1 MYDMIA
7 NIGREYDP
15 GSREQHPLSEVQNF
29 YMILVASYEKVH
41 DGSDVTILQAG
52 TTTESREIGVMVHQ
66 ILTHRTPHMP

>member
-41 DGSDVTILQAG
+41 DGSDVTILQA
-52 TTTESREIGVMVHQ
+52 
-66 ILTHRTPHMP
+66 